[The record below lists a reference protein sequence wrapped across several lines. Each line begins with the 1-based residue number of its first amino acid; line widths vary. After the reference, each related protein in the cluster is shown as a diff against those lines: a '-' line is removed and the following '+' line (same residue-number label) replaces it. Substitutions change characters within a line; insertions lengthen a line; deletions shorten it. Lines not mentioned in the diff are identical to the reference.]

1 MLETPCAD
9 QRKRPKQGVS
19 VLGTPC
25 QKRLL
30 TSDDAG
36 KGVSGGFFSDPSVGR
51 SSFNGLTG
59 KYTCI
64 RKGVWRNKPPQ
75 TPRCGGFPHL
85 TRGDTEILVD
95 QETPCHW
102 TFPLVSTA
110 GSRGDETP

>member
-59 KYTCI
+59 KCTCI
-64 RKGVWRNKPPQ
+64 RKGGVAEQ
-75 TPRCGGFPHL
+75 TPSNPPLRRFSPP
-85 TRGDTEILVD
+85 D
-95 QETPCHW
+95 QRRYRDSRRSRNPCH
-102 TFPLVSTA
+102 
-110 GSRGDETP
+110 